1 MLINCPEC
9 GHRVSDQAATCPSCG
24 IKIAGNVIPQ
34 RPVQPTTTTTTTS
47 APVSGN
53 PEPPQKPKKKSS
65 HTLLIVSFLIAV
77 IICGVGYYYYNDM
90 LQQKERIAYES
101 VINGGSEEDMQRYLA
116 EFKDAPQEHR
126 DSVNSLLQSLRENDR
141 DWTNAVI
148 SGSKGAL
155 EEYISNNPN
164 SPHKG
169 EALNKIDS
177 IDYSIADRA
186 RTVESYA
193 TYLRQHPD
201 GKYADQAQEF
211 IDKKKETEVSS
222 ADIQLARST
231 CRQFFQ
237 AINSKNESKLID
249 TVTEYLTSFLNRSG
263 ASSDDVITFMKSL
276 YKDADIQNLNWHILD
291 DFKVE
296 KKKDEVND
304 SYVLVV
310 QFGAEKHVDRTDQ
323 NKETLGKYVISAEIT
338 PDGKISKMNMKKQ
351 TQNP

>member
-34 RPVQPTTTTTTTS
+34 RPAQTIVQPAS
-47 APVSGN
+47 APVGGN
-53 PEPPQKPKKKSS
+53 PEPQQKPKKKGS
-65 HTLLIVSFLIAV
+65 HTLLIVSFIIAV
-77 IICGVGYYYYNDM
+77 AICGVGYYYYNDM
-90 LQQKERIAYES
+90 LQQKERIAYENVLQS
-101 VINGGSEEDMQRYLA
+101 GNEEDMQRYLA
-116 EFKDAPQEHR
+116 EFRDAPQEHR
-126 DSVNSLLQSLRENDR
+126 DSITSLLQSLRENDR
-141 DWTNAVI
+141 DWTNAVV

-155 EEYISNNPN
+155 EEYVRNNPN

-169 EALNKIDS
+169 EVLNKIDS

-186 RTVESYA
+186 RTIESY
-193 TYLRQHPD
+193 TMYLHQHPD

-211 IDKKKETEVSS
+211 IDKKKETEVTS

-249 TVTEYLTSFLNRSG
+249 TVTEYLTSFLNRTG

-304 SYVLVV
+304 SYILVV
-310 QFGAEKHVDRTDQ
+310 KFGAEKHVDRTDH

-338 PDGKISKMNMKKQ
+338 PDGKISKLNMKKQ
-351 TQNP
+351 TPTL